1 MNDYWCQL
9 EHMGTALSPVL
20 TLVGG
25 WGAVAVRD
33 PGAIAASG
41 QDMFTPTT
49 VSVKQTVEPAQTVLS
64 SSCITGEG
72 KSDFTRL
79 AYHTLDDLQSVSLL
93 DVCDTSKQG

>member
-1 MNDYWCQL
+1 
-9 EHMGTALSPVL
+9 MG
-20 TLVGG
+20 GG
-25 WGAVAVRD
+25 AEAAHD

-64 SSCITGEG
+64 SSCITREG

-79 AYHTLDDLQSVSLL
+79 AYHTLDALQSISLS
-93 DVCDTSKQG
+93 DVREGSKHG